1 MGAKPGRRA
10 GVDGQVS
17 RQRGMA
23 RNHASR
29 PAAPSATKIARQPKP
44 AAMAAP
50 SIGERGDEGQHGAEQ
65 AIDGAAFRP
74 VGINIAHGGEHG
86 HQRGRGAQRL

>member
-10 GVDGQVS
+10 PARMDGS
-17 RQRGMA
+17 RASAAWRA
-23 RNHASR
+23 TTSR

-50 SIGERGDEGQHGAEQ
+50 SIGPSAGTKASM
-65 AIDGAAFRP
+65 ALNRP
-74 VGINIAHGGEHG
+74 
-86 HQRGRGAQRL
+86 

>member
-1 MGAKPGRRA
+1 MGAKPRRA
-10 GVDGQVS
+10 PGVDGRVS

-50 SIGERGDEGQHGAEQ
+50 SIGPSAGTKASM
-65 AIDGAAFRP
+65 ALNRP
-74 VGINIAHGGEHG
+74 
-86 HQRGRGAQRL
+86 